1 MTTRAMRFLNEALP
15 LIGEQAPDLDP
26 NKDKEDPTV
35 IDDTAGGDLGGDLDT
50 GGDDLGLGA
59 EPEDEFGL
67 GASSATPSVR
77 IEKDGPITVNKGDVE
92 LTIGDDGNI
101 DITLDGGTG
110 DLSEPAPTP
119 DLNVAPE
126 GEETPEEDDYK
137 IDWDKEKEGE
147 GETLPKEGLEKGAS
161 AEPVLESK
169 ARQVLNMKT
178 KPVLEC
184 IDSKYECMSC
194 GSYDECQD
202 KMKKAE
208 PKEDE
213 SDFLTQGYL

>member
-1 MTTRAMRFLNEALP
+1 MTTRAMRFLKEALP
-15 LIGEQAPDLDP
+15 LIGEQAPKDLDLGTEE
-26 NKDKEDPTV
+26 KDPTV
-35 IDDTAGGDLGGDLDT
+35 IDDTAGDGDLGGDLDT

-67 GASSATPSVR
+67 GASSAPSVR

-110 DLSEPAPTP
+110 DLSEPAPSS
-119 DLNVAPE
+119 DLGAAPPAE
-126 GEETPEEDDYK
+126 EETPEEDDYK
-137 IDWDKEKEGE
+137 IDWDKEKEE
-147 GETLPKEGLEKGAS
+147 LPKESLEPVLGAEG
-161 AEPVLESK
+161 AVLESK
-169 ARQVLNMKT
+169 ARQVLNMEA

-202 KMKKAE
+202 KAKKAE
-208 PKEDE
+208 PQEDE
-213 SDFLTQGYL
+213 TDFLTQGYL